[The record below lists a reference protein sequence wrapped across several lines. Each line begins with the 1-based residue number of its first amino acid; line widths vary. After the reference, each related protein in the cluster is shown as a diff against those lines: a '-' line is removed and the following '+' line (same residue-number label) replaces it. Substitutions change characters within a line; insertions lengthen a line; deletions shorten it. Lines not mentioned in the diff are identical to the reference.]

1 MALAVKGY
9 IDFLHG
15 KSLFLIQATET
26 CSVGSDDSG
35 SQISLSL
42 SQDGELEKL
51 FTDME
56 QVQERLVGVIV
67 TIFAS
72 GSYDE
77 NFREVRPET
86 VPGEK
91 VSTYS
96 LSLFAV
102 QTLQDYLSGKLTPE
116 GIWTQLVEDIRSV
129 PADSVTFNWECCGA
143 CSDRGFRQAARASA
157 LGTSRSR
164 GLISASRS
172 STVDLI
178 AFALQSGFSVMCS
191 DFSLKALISEW
202 SEELLGPNPFTRLPG
217 TCDDQ
222 FQLEFFPEHLKNED
236 VPQQPGRKQTVTG
249 LFFPTFFFWFDQNRP
264 GGSIFIIFQK
274 IKDEILSRKYPKSQ
288 IAASCLGISVAC
300 NVCIKSRQLQVVGE
314 LCAQDGKAAVGALSD
329 TILYTLNP
337 RRKATQVYQ
346 VKVLTVVTKWRGS
359 EIPEAM
365 KCEVQHGDVR
375 KRGVAGHVALSYPSG
390 GQLITSMG
398 HWIELTR
405 INTSVESMMQV
416 AARNFGEQEIF
427 KHRAELSSARN
438 EAERQQCVQ
447 KLSKQMIQKSVPSS
461 MKARTKF

>member
-1 MALAVKGY
+1 
-9 IDFLHG
+9 
-15 KSLFLIQATET
+15 
-26 CSVGSDDSG
+26 
-35 SQISLSL
+35 
-42 SQDGELEKL
+42 
-51 FTDME
+51 ME

-143 CSDRGFRQAARASA
+143 CSDRGFRQGARASA
-157 LGTSRSR
+157 LGSSRSR

-236 VPQQPGRKQTVTG
+236 VPQQPGRKQPSQVC
-249 LFFPTFFFWFDQNRP
+249 FFPPFFFCFPLIN
-264 GGSIFIIFQK
+264 
-274 IKDEILSRKYPKSQ
+274 DEILSRKYPNSQ
-288 IAASCLGISVAC
+288 MAASCLGISVAC

-337 RRKATQVYQ
+337 RRKATEVYQ

-365 KCEVQHGDVR
+365 KCEVQHGDAR

>member
-1 MALAVKGY
+1 MM
-9 IDFLHG
+9 
-15 KSLFLIQATET
+15 QATET
-26 CSVGSDDSG
+26 CSVASDDSG

-42 SQDGELEKL
+42 SQDGEVEKL

-143 CSDRGFRQAARASA
+143 CSDRGFRQGARASA
-157 LGTSRSR
+157 LGSSRSR

-236 VPQQPGRKQTVTG
+236 VPQQ
-249 LFFPTFFFWFDQNRP
+249 
-264 GGSIFIIFQK
+264 
-274 IKDEILSRKYPKSQ
+274 
-288 IAASCLGISVAC
+288 
-300 NVCIKSRQLQVVGE
+300 LQVVGE

-337 RRKATQVYQ
+337 RRKATEVYQ

-365 KCEVQHGDVR
+365 KCEVQHGDAR

>member
-1 MALAVKGY
+1 M
-9 IDFLHG
+9 
-15 KSLFLIQATET
+15 QATET
-26 CSVGSDDSG
+26 CSVASDDSG

-42 SQDGELEKL
+42 SQDAELEKL

-102 QTLQDYLSGKLTPE
+102 QQLQDYLSGKLTPE

-236 VPQQPGRKQTVTG
+236 VPQQ
-249 LFFPTFFFWFDQNRP
+249 
-264 GGSIFIIFQK
+264 
-274 IKDEILSRKYPKSQ
+274 
-288 IAASCLGISVAC
+288 
-300 NVCIKSRQLQVVGE
+300 LQVVGE

-365 KCEVQHGDVR
+365 KCEVQHGDAR

-416 AARNFGEQEIF
+416 AARNFGEEEIF

-438 EAERQQCVQ
+438 ETERQQCVQ

>member
-1 MALAVKGY
+1 M
-9 IDFLHG
+9 
-15 KSLFLIQATET
+15 QATET
-26 CSVGSDDSG
+26 CSVASDDSG

-42 SQDGELEKL
+42 SQDAELEKL

-102 QTLQDYLSGKLTPE
+102 QQLQDYLSGKLTPE

-236 VPQQPGRKQTVTG
+236 VPQQ
-249 LFFPTFFFWFDQNRP
+249 
-264 GGSIFIIFQK
+264 
-274 IKDEILSRKYPKSQ
+274 
-288 IAASCLGISVAC
+288 
-300 NVCIKSRQLQVVGE
+300 LQVVGE
-314 LCAQDGKAAVGALSD
+314 LCAQDWKAAVGALSD

-365 KCEVQHGDVR
+365 KCEVQHGDAR

-416 AARNFGEQEIF
+416 AARNFGEEEIF

-438 EAERQQCVQ
+438 ETERQQCVQ

>member
-9 IDFLHG
+9 INFLHSFG
-15 KSLFLIQATET
+15 LGTATNVFIQATET
-26 CSVGSDDSG
+26 CSVASDDSG
-35 SQISLSL
+35 SSIRLSL
-42 SQDGELEKL
+42 SQDEELQKL

-67 TIFAS
+67 TIFES

-102 QTLQDYLSGKLTPE
+102 QKLQDSLSGKLTPE
-116 GIWTQLVEDIRSV
+116 GIWAQLVEDIRSV

-143 CSDRGFRQAARASA
+143 CSDKGFRQGSRASA
-157 LGTSRSR
+157 RSRSR
-164 GLISASRS
+164 RLISASSS

-236 VPQQPGRKQTVTG
+236 VPQQPGRKQTSQVCV
-249 LFFPTFFFWFDQNRP
+249 LNHFFFWFDQNRP
-264 GGSIFIIFQK
+264 GWSSSCFK
-274 IKDEILSRKYPKSQ
+274 RRKDDILSRKYTKFPKSISKKSQ
-288 IAASCLGISVAC
+288 LPALELG
-300 NVCIKSRQLQVVGE
+300 
-314 LCAQDGKAAVGALSD
+314 
-329 TILYTLNP
+329 
-337 RRKATQVYQ
+337 
-346 VKVLTVVTKWRGS
+346 VT
-359 EIPEAM
+359 
-365 KCEVQHGDVR
+365 
-375 KRGVAGHVALSYPSG
+375 
-390 GQLITSMG
+390 
-398 HWIELTR
+398 
-405 INTSVESMMQV
+405 
-416 AARNFGEQEIF
+416 
-427 KHRAELSSARN
+427 
-438 EAERQQCVQ
+438 
-447 KLSKQMIQKSVPSS
+447 
-461 MKARTKF
+461 